1 MAEDSGEN
9 HDFLLAV
16 ITHEVRQRKLVFQ
29 KGASFGF
36 RHHRCEIIQPSSY
49 DYPDGRSRGFFKVAM
64 GARRGPSLDGII
76 LLMQELA
83 AFADFKALKLAYPQI
98 KPEKE
103 LAGFPDLTA
112 IRMIR

>member
-1 MAEDSGEN
+1 
-9 HDFLLAV
+9 
-16 ITHEVRQRKLVFQ
+16 VFQ
-29 KGASFGF
+29 AGASFGL
-36 RHHRCEIIQPSSY
+36 RHHRCEIIQLSA
-49 DYPDGRSRGFFKVAM
+49 DDRPDGQAQGFFKMAM

-83 AFADFKALKLAYPQI
+83 SFSNFEALKHAYPQI

-103 LAGFPDLTA
+103 LAGFPDLTT